1 MREIKNRFVPQTKA
15 ELFRF
20 LPTLVIFAAFTA
32 YAFIQREALQ
42 SAVGAFMDIRKGMF
56 LLSLLWVMIIF
67 LLVFWP
73 RLPEKA
79 DRVFSICYAIAS
91 VPWFF
96 LLGEMITAE
105 ATRGSWFLRVFGTAV
120 TNTKT
125 LPYNL
130 LLIGLFVL
138 FFTLVTNSL
147 LAGPSIAGG
156 LLVLFAAANVYVT
169 GFRGNAITAADFA
182 VVGTALNVAGEY
194 KFTLELRLMVA
205 IMLGLL
211 FRAAGIKL
219 RRTKLFPSWQA
230 HMIFAAC
237 GLLIFTLGLRFF
249 VFSSYL
255 KDHGVTISYF
265 NTMRSYRANG
275 LPVTLARSVQDSFP
289 TEPEGYSPQEA
300 ARIAAAFSSDEAAAA
315 GSVPSEKAPNVIVIL
330 DESFADLQ
338 LVGPFEMTEDPM
350 PFLNSLK
357 KDCVKGVTYAS
368 VRGGQTANTEFEFL
382 TGHTMGLLP
391 PGTVP
396 FQIYIKSTHPSMA
409 SQMAAL
415 AYGGIDAFH
424 PWDDENYRRDVVYPY
439 LGFDTFYYRD
449 TCPLPLRNYRRYTS
463 DESDFENLIALY
475 EQYRS
480 GSEAPWFFYN
490 MTVQSHSPFDKE
502 YDNFTTT
509 IMPKGLSRKYKDVGQ
524 YLSLVKASDEAFEKV
539 VEYFSKVKEPT
550 VIFFAGDHQPK
561 LSNGFYNELAGST
574 GPSRGVE
581 GNMIL
586 YQVPFWIWA
595 NFDIPEE
602 DKILTSYNFL
612 APRILSL
619 YGSPLTGYQK
629 FLMELSE
636 DIPVINAFG
645 YFTKEGTFYE
655 TFDKSSPYY
664 ERIRDY
670 AILQYNCLFDAKK
683 RVPDFFELK

>member
-1 MREIKNRFVPQTKA
+1 MKEMKSRFVPQTKA

-20 LPTLVIFAAFTA
+20 LPTLAIFAAFTA
-32 YAFIQREALQ
+32 YAVIQREPLAE
-42 SAVGAFMDIRKGMF
+42 AVGAFMDMRKGMF
-56 LLSLLWVMIIF
+56 LLSTLWFMIIF
-67 LLVFWP
+67 LLIFWP

-105 ATRGSWFLRVFGTAV
+105 SVKGSWFRRVFGTAV

-130 LLIGLFVL
+130 VLIGLAVL
-138 FFTLVTNSL
+138 FFTLATNSL
-147 LAGPSIAGG
+147 LAGPSMAGG
-156 LLVLFAAANVYVT
+156 LLVLFSAVNVYVT

-182 VVGTALNVAGEY
+182 VVGTAMNVAGEY
-194 KFTLELRLMVA
+194 KFTLDLRLLVA

-219 RRTKLFPSWQA
+219 RRTRLFPSWQA
-230 HMIFAAC
+230 HMIFAAV
-237 GLLIFTLGLRFF
+237 GLLIFALGMRFM
-249 VFSSYL
+249 VFSTFL
-255 KDHGVTISYF
+255 KDHGVPISYF
-265 NTMRSYRANG
+265 NTMRSYRTNG
-275 LPVTLARSVQDSFP
+275 VPVTLARSVPDSFP
-289 TEPEGYSPQEA
+289 TKPEGYTPQEA
-300 ARIAAAFSSDEAAAA
+300 AAIASRYPSDEAIAL
-315 GSVPSEKAPNVIVIL
+315 GEVPSEKAPNVIIVL

-338 LVGPFEMTEDPM
+338 LVGSFDSTEEEM
-350 PFLNSLK
+350 PFLTSLK
-357 KDCVKGVTYAS
+357 ENCVKGVTYAS

-396 FQIYIKSTHPSMA
+396 FQIYINDDQPSMA
-409 SQMAAL
+409 THMSAL
-415 AYGGIDAFH
+415 EYGGIDAFH
-424 PWDDENYRRDVVYPY
+424 PWDSENYRRNTVYPY

-449 TCPLPLRNYRRYTS
+449 NCPLPLTNFRRYTT

-480 GSEAPWFFYN
+480 ESKAPWYFYN
-490 MTVQSHSPFDKE
+490 MTVQSHSPFDRD
-502 YDNFTTT
+502 YDNFQTTV
-509 IMPKGLSRKYKDVGQ
+509 MPEGLSQEYSDVGQ
-524 YLSLVKASDEAFEKV
+524 YLSLVKATDAAFEKLID
-539 VEYFSKVKEPT
+539 YFSKVKEPT

-561 LSNGFYNELAGST
+561 LSNDFFNELAGST
-574 GPSRGVE
+574 GPKRGVE

-595 NFDIPEE
+595 NYDIPEE
-602 DKILTSYNFL
+602 DGILTSYNYL
-612 APRILSL
+612 QTRIMQM
-619 YGSPLTGYQK
+619 YGSPMTGYQK
-629 FLMELSE
+629 FLLELSE

-645 YFTKEGTFYE
+645 YYTKDGTFYE
-655 TFDKSSPYY
+655 TFDEDSPYY
-664 ERIRDY
+664 DRIMEY
-670 AILQYNCLFDAKK
+670 AILQYNCLFDGKN
-683 RVPDFFELK
+683 RVEDFFELR